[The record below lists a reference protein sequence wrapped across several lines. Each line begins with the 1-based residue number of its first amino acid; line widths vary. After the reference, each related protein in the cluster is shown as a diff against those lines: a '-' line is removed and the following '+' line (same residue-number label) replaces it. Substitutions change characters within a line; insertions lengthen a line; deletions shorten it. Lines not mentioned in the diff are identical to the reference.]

1 MKLPEEQ
8 YRITTQPCCAEM
20 TSLEFPVNLGLVDQT
35 QTAREAGNSF
45 LLFLPRRH
53 RKILALLCPEYREY
67 FPELG
72 FSHLAQVII
81 HYSR

>member
-35 QTAREAGNSF
+35 NRKRGWKF
-45 LLFLPRRH
+45 LLAISSQ
-53 RKILALLCPEYREY
+53 KTQKNTGTAV
-67 FPELG
+67 
-72 FSHLAQVII
+72 S
-81 HYSR
+81 